1 MKAPQKHEH
10 FFSLPQIYRKLSIV
24 GLHQDT
30 RRQCSSSNEQKML
43 KEAQIKNDG

>member
-10 FFSLPQIYRKLSIV
+10 FFLQIYRKLSIV
-24 GLHQDT
+24 GLHQDA